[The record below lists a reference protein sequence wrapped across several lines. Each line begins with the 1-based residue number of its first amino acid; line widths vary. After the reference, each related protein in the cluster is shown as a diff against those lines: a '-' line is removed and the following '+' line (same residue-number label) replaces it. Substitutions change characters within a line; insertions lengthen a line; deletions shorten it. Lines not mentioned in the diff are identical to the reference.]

1 MPPPTRMIDATI
13 RPRENGLRSTAGCTS
28 ASIGS
33 VFAARRAGIMT
44 EATVITVPISTA
56 LTTLVRPI
64 FAPLPGSATPNAV
77 RASPRAYVRTNPTSS
92 PRSDPRTPITTPS

>member
-1 MPPPTRMIDATI
+1 MPPPTRTTEAMI
-13 RPRENGLRSTAGCTS
+13 RPRENGLRSTAAARS

-44 EATVITVPISTA
+44 EATVISVPIRTA

-77 RASPRAYVRTNPTSS
+77 RARPRA
-92 PRSDPRTPITTPS
+92 